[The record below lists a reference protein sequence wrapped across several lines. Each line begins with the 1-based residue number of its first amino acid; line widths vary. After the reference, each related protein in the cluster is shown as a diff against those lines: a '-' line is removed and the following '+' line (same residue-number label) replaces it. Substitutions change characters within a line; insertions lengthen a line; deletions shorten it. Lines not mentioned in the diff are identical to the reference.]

1 MPPYGLSA
9 VHSLAWPITR
19 SASSARAEDQH
30 GDAYLMMFCMLHGLL
45 ASSVWKPSVHDG
57 KDDSVLMP
65 RVFSV
70 NQMEGL
76 ELGRKG
82 TNGGRKG
89 RGHAIS
95 RSLKA
100 CHALS
105 NALLCQDRGSS
116 PGQERTQ
123 ASGDGNG
130 CIGHAPGPAA
140 PHIPTV
146 LYEAN
151 GQYIHREAVSPVS
164 HVEFAAAKE
173 TPHKS
178 PTCNQRSRLY
188 HVI

>member
-1 MPPYGLSA
+1 
-9 VHSLAWPITR
+9 
-19 SASSARAEDQH
+19 
-30 GDAYLMMFCMLHGLL
+30 MMFCMLHGLL

-116 PGQERTQ
+116 PGQVMHFLVFLHDIHNVVQCHCQQQQHKHSHSNNSRGRSSS
-123 ASGDGNG
+123 AN
-130 CIGHAPGPAA
+130 
-140 PHIPTV
+140 V
-146 LYEAN
+146 LY
-151 GQYIHREAVSPVS
+151 
-164 HVEFAAAKE
+164 
-173 TPHKS
+173 
-178 PTCNQRSRLY
+178 SRYVYVTQFFVLKTSLPERRLIL
-188 HVI
+188 H